1 MYPYDRY
8 KVSAMIKKLVES
20 GRVHVTSR
28 NVIVPEHKKATSKP
42 VESGAGKKKKKTK
55 KAAARKPAKK
65 SVAVKEKST
74 ESALWEY
81 KEHGTWHPYA
91 PEASAVVEEA
101 YQDYLNDPAK
111 VDVRSV
117 QSGMW
122 KYQVDFTNMTQT
134 NIQHFNHTVREIRRT
149 VVERE

>member
-1 MYPYDRY
+1 
-8 KVSAMIKKLVES
+8 MIKKLVES

-28 NVIVPEHKKATSKP
+28 NVIVPEHKKAVRKP
-42 VESGAGKKKKKTK
+42 VSSSAGKTKTKTKAKAK
-55 KAAARKPAKK
+55 KAAARKPRKVKK
-65 SVAVKEKST
+65 SVAMLEAPVENT
-74 ESALWEY
+74 LWEY

-91 PEASAVVEEA
+91 PEASAVVEAA

-111 VDVRSV
+111 VDVRAV

-122 KYQVDFTNMTQT
+122 RYQVDFTNMTQT

-149 VVERE
+149 VGK